1 MKSEPTHWQ
10 DCGECN
16 TIHSLLTQTIGLWG
30 ISWYGDW
37 TSVVLRSLILS
48 PCSEPFGSSSDQTT
62 HWMVGGGGVSLE
74 VLAGEFGSQG
84 YVLPVRNWVWDYS
97 LPRLRRLDCE
107 GSPDTVTDTVS
118 SCALSSFLLAL
129 NLLILALIKQPHTHM
144 TIVQTMFFLQGL

>member
-1 MKSEPTHWQ
+1 MKGEPTQ
-10 DCGECN
+10 DCGECIVA

-30 ISWYGDW
+30 ISWYSDW

-62 HWMVGGGGVSLE
+62 HWMVGGVSLE

-84 YVLPVRNWVWDYS
+84 YVLPVRSWVWDYS

-107 GSPDTVTDTVS
+107 ESPDTVTDTVS

-144 TIVQTMFFLQGL
+144 TIVQTMFFFQGL